1 MVSST
6 PVLRVTFSDRNE
18 VASEEVDGCKY
29 CKLLLRVTY
38 SQLGEKI
45 QQRRS
50 EGLKVHFTETSSVQ
64 KTTLPDL
71 MHSPYKEIYTTEQ
84 SLNR

>member
-1 MVSST
+1 MVSS
-6 PVLRVTFSDRNE
+6 PPILRVTFSDRNQ
-18 VASEEVDGCKY
+18 VASEEVDGS
-29 CKLLLRVTY
+29 LRVTY
-38 SQLGEKI
+38 SKLGEKI

-50 EGLKVHFTETSSVQ
+50 EGLKVQFTETSSVQ

-71 MHSPYKEIYTTEQ
+71 MHSPYKDIYTTEQ